1 MVRGT
6 ILGGQYLVSPV
17 TLECRDLMLL
27 QSKCILIFWD
37 FMVSKVHNKVPF
49 VVAVNQ
55 MNSAGVSKLQYLW
68 PKHKFRS
75 KQMLSSL

>member
-1 MVRGT
+1 M
-6 ILGGQYLVSPV
+6 SPV

-55 MNSAGVSKLQYLW
+55 MNSAGVSK
-68 PKHKFRS
+68 
-75 KQMLSSL
+75 